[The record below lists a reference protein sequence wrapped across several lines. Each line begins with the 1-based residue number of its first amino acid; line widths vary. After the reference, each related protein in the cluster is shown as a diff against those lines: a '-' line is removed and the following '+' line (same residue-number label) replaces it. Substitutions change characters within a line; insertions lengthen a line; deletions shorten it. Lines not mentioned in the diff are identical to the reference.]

1 MGQFNN
7 YSGQSLSNFA
17 PGQQFLTLYFS
28 SELFEYKKIIIIYLI
43 KINFDNS
50 RFPDKLNNKIK
61 ALIIIM
67 VPMMFHDRDIII
79 KKRNV

>member
-1 MGQFNN
+1 MNI
-7 YSGQSLSNFA
+7 
-17 PGQQFLTLYFS
+17 
-28 SELFEYKKIIIIYLI
+28 KKIIIIYLI

-61 ALIIIM
+61 TLIIIM